1 MKSYV
6 VICVLRRK
14 QIKNEMFD
22 DYDEAF
28 DVARSMTENEGCIS
42 IILTFNKDSATWET
56 KLKLYPS
63 ESC

>member
-6 VICVLRRK
+6 VICTLRRK
-14 QIKNEMFD
+14 QIRNEMFD
-22 DYDEAF
+22 DYDKAF
-28 DVARSMTENEGCIS
+28 DLARSMTEKEGCVS
-42 IILTFNKDSATWET
+42 IILTFKKDSATWET